1 MIKIYFDDQLIDDEN
16 YVQIKN
22 EFKLFDEEFYL
33 GASSSNTFDITIPST
48 AVETIPEKITIEVD
62 DEPYATLIVD
72 DYNYKDNNKLE
83 LKLVDKMVNLN
94 KGYDA
99 SGIVPCTTG
108 DIYRNILSTF
118 GIETDVTSFTNDDI
132 VVDYYDNIISGLE
145 YMQYLA
151 ELNGGYSQVNS
162 SGKHELKEF
171 RESSTRIDIN
181 ECSDFKLGQKHKIER
196 VVFDNG
202 LLKFETSSDESLE
215 TLYLN
220 QNNVF
225 INTEAV
231 FNKIANKILNFE
243 FYSITVSNCPID
255 SSVRAGDII
264 TFYDDDGNE
273 YPTIAQYSLNYNGG
287 WIGGYSLD
295 INSKQRQETKIKGD
309 IERVKALAVTL
320 DRNLNELRIDVRET
334 EQSVEDLA
342 NSIELFSVDL
352 AQENLV
358 ISTDKNSK
366 PYNNA
371 TYNINYYGYF
381 KGTQI
386 TPSVSISGSQTGV
399 TASSD
404 STKLMFTVSN
414 STAIANKTFTY
425 DVAFSYTDTDTG
437 TSYSVLKKV
446 MVTLALQGETGP
458 AGQNGTDGTST
469 YFYVRYSKNASGN
482 PMVVTPTSE
491 TEYMGVATTTSP
503 TAPTSYSAYTWSK
516 TKGAQGIQGPSGEDG
531 TSSYLHIKWS
541 EDGET
546 FTPAEDG
553 VPEGKTPARWQGTY
567 VDTNPTDSTVF
578 SDYDWVDTS
587 IYVQEE
593 LNGLQNEINQSN
605 ANISDIRTDLHNNYS
620 TTEEINAI
628 QSHNEESINQLKEE
642 YASLATT
649 SNQVQIQVGSIL
661 SNGVNKITTA
671 TGYTFD
677 ENGLNISKT
686 GTEISNTLDNTGMY
700 VRRNDEEMLGAD
712 TTGVRGINFWAK
724 KYLRIGTNSRLEDYK
739 TTRTGCFY
747 VGGDN

>member
-72 DYNYKDNNKLE
+72 DYNYKDNNMLE

-99 SGIVPCTTG
+99 SSIVPCTTG
-108 DIYRNILSTF
+108 NIYRNILSTF
-118 GIETDVTSFTNDDI
+118 DIETDVTSFTNDDI
-132 VVDYYDNIISGLE
+132 VVDYYDNTISGLE

-151 ELNGGYSQVNS
+151 ELNGGYSQINS
-162 SGKHELKEF
+162 NGKHELKEF
-171 RESSTRIDIN
+171 KESSTRIDIN

-225 INTEAV
+225 INTETV

-255 SSVRAGDII
+255 PSVRAGDII

-342 NSIELFSVDL
+342 NSIEFFSVDL

-358 ISTDKNSK
+358 ISTYKNSK

-381 KGTQI
+381 KGAQI
-386 TPSVSISGSQTGV
+386 TPSVSISGSQNGV
-399 TASSD
+399 TTTSD
-404 STKLMFTVSN
+404 STKLMFSVSN
-414 STAIANKTFTY
+414 TTAIANKTFTY
-425 DVAFSYTDTDTG
+425 DVTFSYTDTETG

-458 AGQNGTDGTST
+458 AGQNGADGTST

-516 TKGAQGIQGPSGEDG
+516 TRGAQGIQGPSGEDG
-531 TSSYLHIKWS
+531 ISSYLHIKYS
-541 EDGET
+541 DDGEN
-546 FTPAEDG
+546 FTEDNGETPG
-553 VPEGKTPARWQGTY
+553 VWQGTY
-567 VDTNPTDSTVF
+567 IDTNPTDSEEF
-578 SDYDWVDTS
+578 DDYNWVDTS
-587 IYVQEE
+587 IYVKDD
-593 LNGLQNEINQSN
+593 LMSLQDNINQTN
-605 ANISDIRTDLHNNYS
+605 TNITNVTTNLKNNYLTS
-620 TTEEINAI
+620 EEVNAL
-628 QSHNEESINQLKEE
+628 QKHNEETLDQLKEE

-677 ENGLNISKT
+677 ENGLDISKK
-686 GTEISNTLDNTGMY
+686 GEEMHNSMNNVGMY
-700 VRRNDEEMLGAD
+700 VKRNEYEVLGAD
-712 TTGVRGINFWAK
+712 SSGVRAENITVRN
-724 KYLRIGTNSRLEDYK
+724 YLTVGKNSRFEDYK
-739 TTRTGCFY
+739 TNRTGCFF
-747 VGGDN
+747 VGSDS

>member
-1 MIKIYFDDQLIDDEN
+1 
-16 YVQIKN
+16 
-22 EFKLFDEEFYL
+22 
-33 GASSSNTFDITIPST
+33 
-48 AVETIPEKITIEVD
+48 
-62 DEPYATLIVD
+62 
-72 DYNYKDNNKLE
+72 
-83 LKLVDKMVNLN
+83 
-94 KGYDA
+94 
-99 SGIVPCTTG
+99 
-108 DIYRNILSTF
+108 
-118 GIETDVTSFTNDDI
+118 
-132 VVDYYDNIISGLE
+132 
-145 YMQYLA
+145 MQYLA